1 MKKLVYLESVGCYL
15 DVELNMTYPALVDG
29 GFDKDCGSVLP
40 TSLDDECPVFG
51 DWFEQLSN
59 EDYTVL
65 VNHYSKKL
73 N

>member
-15 DVELNMTYPALVDG
+15 DLESNTTYPALVDG

-40 TSLDDECPVFG
+40 ESLDDECPMFD

-65 VNHYSKKL
+65 VNHYSKK
-73 N
+73 